1 VGHAVEDRGAQFGSA
16 RGAEAE
22 PFEAEEGDCAAEG
35 VLEAMNIRD
44 LAHDPRAIAD
54 LRWYWSYAAGDLG
67 LKSNFEPMRAR
78 LEAGGRTG
86 GAPILELDEKCIDA
100 ATRERHIRR
109 ALERLTERDRGI
121 LRAAF
126 GSSDRDLPAFG
137 RATGVVPMTD
147 AAQLAHWKSRT
158 NRPLEEWLARLV
170 CHADKDPV
178 AARTMRVIRREA
190 DTMLG
195 AALMRFSNARRRR

>member
-1 VGHAVEDRGAQFGSA
+1 
-16 RGAEAE
+16 
-22 PFEAEEGDCAAEG
+22 
-35 VLEAMNIRD
+35 MNLRD

-54 LRWYWSYAAGDLG
+54 LRWYWSDAAGDLG

-78 LEAGGRTG
+78 LETGGRTG

-109 ALERLTERDRGI
+109 ALERITERDRGI

-126 GSSDRDLPAFG
+126 GGADRDLPAFG

-147 AAQLAHWKSRT
+147 AATLAHRKSRT
-158 NRPLEEWLARLV
+158 NRPLEEWLVRLV
-170 CHADKDPV
+170 CHAEKDPV

-190 DTMLG
+190 DIMLG
-195 AALMRFSNARRRR
+195 AALARFSNARRRR